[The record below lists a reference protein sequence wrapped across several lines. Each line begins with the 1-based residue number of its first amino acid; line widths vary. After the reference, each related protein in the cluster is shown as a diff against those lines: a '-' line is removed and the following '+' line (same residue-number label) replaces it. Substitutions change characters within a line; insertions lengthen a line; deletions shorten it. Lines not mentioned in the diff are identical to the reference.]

1 MSTSVEVAD
10 IFRLFGAAYRQVYG
24 TQMPLRQWRAMRA
37 IGVCRTAVLGGHVE
51 ACDVCGAVRNSYNS
65 CRNRHCPK
73 CQCLAKER
81 WIEDRKQ
88 DLLPVPYFHVVFTLP
103 EELRPLA
110 LRNQKAVYN
119 LLFKAASETLLTL
132 ARDPK
137 HLGAQIGFTAILHT
151 WTQTL
156 MDHPHLHC
164 IVPCGG
170 LSLDG
175 KRWIAGSTRFF
186 IPIQVLSALF
196 RGKFLAHLKTAY
208 KKDQLIFP
216 GQIAPWEVAS
226 RFYTLIAQVRKK
238 EWNVYCKPPFGS
250 PEHVLKYLGRYT
262 HRVAIS
268 NERILKLGGDQVIFR
283 YRDSADGNR
292 TKQMPLSALEFI
304 RRFLLHILPEGFV
317 KIRHY
322 GILSNRNRKT
332 KLRLA
337 RQILGIYVEQA
348 QEEKPTWQDLLYRL
362 TGVDPNLCPHCGTG
376 RMVTREALFPQ
387 FNKSPPKEMIYA

>member
-1 MSTSVEVAD
+1 
-10 IFRLFGAAYRQVYG
+10 
-24 TQMPLRQWRAMRA
+24 
-37 IGVCRTAVLGGHVE
+37 
-51 ACDVCGAVRNSYNS
+51 
-65 CRNRHCPK
+65 
-73 CQCLAKER
+73 
-81 WIEDRKQ
+81 
-88 DLLPVPYFHVVFTLP
+88 
-103 EELRPLA
+103 
-110 LRNQKAVYN
+110 
-119 LLFKAASETLLTL
+119 
-132 ARDPK
+132 
-137 HLGAQIGFTAILHT
+137 
-151 WTQTL
+151 
-156 MDHPHLHC
+156 
-164 IVPCGG
+164 
-170 LSLDG
+170 
-175 KRWIAGSTRFF
+175 
-186 IPIQVLSALF
+186 
-196 RGKFLAHLKTAY
+196 LKTAY
-208 KKDQLIFP
+208 KKGQLIFP

-226 RFYTLIAQVRKK
+226 RFYTLIAQVREK
-238 EWNVYCKPPFGS
+238 EWNVYCKPPFGT

-268 NERILKLGGDQVIFR
+268 NERILKLEGDQVIFR

-292 TKQMPLSALEFI
+292 TKQMPLSAFEFI

-348 QEEKPTWQDLLYRL
+348 QEEKPTCQDLLYRL